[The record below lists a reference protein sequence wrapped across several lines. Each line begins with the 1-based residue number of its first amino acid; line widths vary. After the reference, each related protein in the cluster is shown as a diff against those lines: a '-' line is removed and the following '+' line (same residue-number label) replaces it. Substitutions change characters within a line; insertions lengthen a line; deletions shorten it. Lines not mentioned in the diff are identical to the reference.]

1 MFSDTVNVA
10 SRMESNSKPGRIMCS
25 EDSYELLSTNSK
37 DSTFTIESRGLIKVK
52 GKGDMKCYF
61 VNPVSVSDEEAPS
74 TDTFQQQKLI
84 QWNIET
90 AEKFV
95 KQVIHYNK
103 MAMPFDSLQEQA
115 FPPAS
120 EMSIGSTLDRTKTVV
135 PINVDTEKAI
145 PPESNLPDLDSTI
158 KEQLADFVTAIAH
171 MYPHN
176 DFHNLEHSS
185 HVTMSAAKLL
195 ESLPSENGLYRDPLA
210 QLVII
215 LACLVHDV
223 DHPGVSNAQSV
234 VEKSHLAVLYKEKS
248 VAEQNSIDLAW
259 TLFADVRFAELR
271 DSICPTPVHLD
282 RFYKLFVKSLL
293 ATDISDKDLVA
304 ARKETWKQAF
314 LGNGSSNSDT
324 EDEDLKA
331 NREIYQ
337 ANATLEL
344 IMQAADVSHTMQ
356 QWQVYQKW
364 NRRLFIE
371 NTRAHEA
378 GRKLSSTAPPPSVG
392 WFEGELGFFDF
403 VIIPLAQRM
412 QDVGLDQSY
421 LTCAA
426 QNKSQWQSKG
436 ESVVNELKRLKLK
449 PITQASI

>member
-1 MFSDTVNVA
+1 MFSRVIASDLRDSNVV
-10 SRMESNSKPGRIMCS
+10 SRLRYQKPVH
-25 EDSYELLSTNSK
+25 DAW
-37 DSTFTIESRGLIKVK
+37 
-52 GKGDMKCYF
+52 
-61 VNPVSVSDEEAPS
+61 NPAFLVADCRTHSIG
-74 TDTFQQQKLI
+74 KLI
-84 QWNIET
+84 DDHKPELVT
-90 AEKFV
+90 SFCDFE
-95 KQVIHYNK
+95 
-103 MAMPFDSLQEQA
+103 
-115 FPPAS
+115 
-120 EMSIGSTLDRTKTVV
+120 GSRS
-135 PINVDTEKAI
+135 INVD
-145 PPESNLPDLDSTI
+145 
-158 KEQLADFVTAIAH
+158 QFVG
-171 MYPHN
+171 
-176 DFHNLEHSS
+176 FLG
-185 HVTMSAAKLL
+185 L
-195 ESLPSENGLYRDPLA
+195 ESLPSENGLSRNPLA

-324 EDEDLKA
+324 EGEDLKA